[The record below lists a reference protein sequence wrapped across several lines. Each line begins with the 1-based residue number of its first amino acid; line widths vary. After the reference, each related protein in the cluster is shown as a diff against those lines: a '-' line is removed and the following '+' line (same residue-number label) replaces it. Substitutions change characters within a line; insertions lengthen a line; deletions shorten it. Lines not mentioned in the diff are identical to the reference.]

1 MKTKIFYQSFDYS
14 NGIKNRRLVDVDEKI
29 NKFIAENSI
38 EIIDIKLVA
47 TSTEEDTDIIALVM
61 YREVS

>member
-1 MKTKIFYQSFDYS
+1 VKTKIFYQSFDYS

>member
-38 EIIDIKLVA
+38 EIIDIKIVA
-47 TSTEEDTDIIALVM
+47 TSTDEDMDVIALVM